1 MSFQECKLFIDGDP
15 FQFKVEGNFFWGE
28 GGALYEHDNSVIS
41 KVPWTEA
48 GYSVVDAF
56 SDEEFNNFQESV
68 RLNIVKALQKNKVDF
83 NPDTFKLEDYHKH
96 VTTDAMHL
104 AVIDIKRNLT
114 NEDFDFD
121 IDSLAER
128 FGKILGY
135 KLTSWVEELQKSHIQ
150 IRISRPSTLDINPP
164 HRDGYLSYW
173 KNILNVWV
181 PIAGCNERTSLPV
194 APGSHLLPETD
205 IERTESKG
213 AKINGNTYY
222 VPCILNTKQ
231 GSLEMIRPNPKEGQA
246 LIFTP
251 FLIHGAAVN
260 HSNVTRVSI
269 ELRFPKL
276 D

>member
-1 MSFQECKLFIDGDP
+1 MQECKLFIDGDP

-56 SDEEFNNFQESV
+56 SEAEFKNFQESV
-68 RLNIVKALQKNKVDF
+68 RLNIVKALQQNKVDF
-83 NPDTFKLEDYHKH
+83 NPDTFKLEDYHKF
-96 VTTDAMHL
+96 VTTNELHL
-104 AVIDIKRNLT
+104 GVIDITRNLT

-121 IDSLAER
+121 IDALTEG

-173 KNILNVWV
+173 KDILNVWV

-231 GSLEMIRPNPKEGQA
+231 GSIKMIRPNPKEGQA

-260 HSNVTRVSI
+260 HSDVTRVSI

-276 D
+276 N